1 MVDQALPESVLDWS
15 NPDLLGD
22 PYWGSSSLLGG
33 FVGLSWVSLTA
44 PERRRFT
51 NVAISYWAAVP
62 WRDMPHTDSDG
73 RLIGRYPAGMKVLR
87 DSLVEAGTQQLYL
100 ASANS
105 FEQGCIAAFVALVRW
120 VWESD
125 AKPLTPERAEGGRR
139 ESLILGA
146 SGFASSVNT
155 DARSVINHLPL
166 QTQNWILSS
175 GLLRD
180 DARSGRGARPV
191 ALDSVG
197 GAVGS
202 AATSDSVALLQA
214 EISEIDGRLDA
225 LEVSEITGVER
236 AMLDGLTFPY
246 GFDGTL
252 TLDENVDEPGEVLL
266 STNDVP
272 PDGQTAT
279 NFLLVETEPYKT
291 QALLRGCGVGNH
303 VRVRMADGSAELIVK
318 VAYAEDSSTDANDR
332 YLWYTTPL
340 YSRGLD
346 QYGQLPAGAMRFDF
360 SSDAS
365 GLFAEKIYGGV
376 LQPSAWV
383 NLFSKSE
390 ADLAFGESWL
400 HSSKL
405 VLVSASASLSD
416 DVHTDS
422 GPVAMIRGSE
432 LDDGVQLSLG
442 PGGVD
447 SFSFLATGSA
457 TGQMT
462 ADTWYDSGIDLDSG
476 WVGPLY
482 LSAGAGKEDVTTF
495 FPGDLVTGTIGDS
508 AGGFRG
514 FRGVAKDSSDN
525 LLIAYAVG
533 HGSVTPKLYGTRR
546 PGYVEIQRQGSP
558 PQRNG
563 IRARVVNGWPPLSS
577 TGVDLSLYLVNT
589 L

>member
-1 MVDQALPESVLDWS
+1 MLTNLARCFFLRTTFRRMTDGDQ
-15 NPDLLGD
+15 
-22 PYWGSSSLLGG
+22 
-33 FVGLSWVSLTA
+33 LSA
-44 PERRRFT
+44 CRDR
-51 NVAISYWAAVP
+51 AVQ
-62 WRDMPHTDSDG
+62 DTG
-73 RLIGRYPAGMKVLR
+73 
-87 DSLVEAGTQQLYL
+87 
-100 ASANS
+100 ASAR
-105 FEQGCIAAFVALVRW
+105 VRC
-120 VWESD
+120 WEPCPGAD
-125 AKPLTPERAEGGRR
+125 GGR
-139 ESLILGA
+139 
-146 SGFASSVNT
+146 F
-155 DARSVINHLPL
+155 
-166 QTQNWILSS
+166 
-175 GLLRD
+175 
-180 DARSGRGARPV
+180 
-191 ALDSVG
+191 
-197 GAVGS
+197 
-202 AATSDSVALLQA
+202 
-214 EISEIDGRLDA
+214 
-225 LEVSEITGVER
+225 
-236 AMLDGLTFPY
+236 
-246 GFDGTL
+246 
-252 TLDENVDEPGEVLL
+252 
-266 STNDVP
+266 
-272 PDGQTAT
+272 
-279 NFLLVETEPYKT
+279 
-291 QALLRGCGVGNH
+291 
-303 VRVRMADGSAELIVK
+303 AELIVK
-318 VAYAEDSSTDANDR
+318 VAYAEDSSTDAN
-332 YLWYTTPL
+332 
-340 YSRGLD
+340 
-346 QYGQLPAGAMRFDF
+346 AMRFDF